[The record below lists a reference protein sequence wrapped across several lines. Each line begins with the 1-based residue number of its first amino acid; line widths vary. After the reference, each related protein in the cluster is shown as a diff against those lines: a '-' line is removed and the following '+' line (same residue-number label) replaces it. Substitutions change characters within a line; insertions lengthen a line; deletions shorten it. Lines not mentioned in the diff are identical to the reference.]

1 MGLSLMKLSV
11 IIFFSLM
18 FLSCTKYI
26 DDFSVFDFMNIA
38 DTVLIDEKI
47 KCFGLSNDGEFYIKG
62 SEENL
67 GTEFKDVYEIFL
79 RNHIGTARVEKRIY
93 KKYLNSE
100 IKDVRFILFSTRL
113 KEFDV
118 LTFKWKWHACDFG
131 LVYSPDIDLLSLTS
145 KQLEAFGFASVSKK
159 NYEGWYGY
167 GLLGS
172 ML

>member
-1 MGLSLMKLSV
+1 MKLSV

-38 DTVLIDEKI
+38 DTVLIDAKI
-47 KCFGLSNDGEFYIKG
+47 DCFGLSNDGEFYIKG

-118 LTFKWKWHACDFG
+118 LNFKWKWHSCDFG
-131 LVYSPDIDLLSLTS
+131 LVYFPDIDLSSLTS